1 MVEGK
6 PAEGG
11 REGRPGAEGGELL
24 ALERS
29 LLSNQQRLRQILQA
43 KEQNLRHV
51 GQEQSQRHVGQEQS
65 LRHVEQEQNQC
76 HVSQGQNHRHVG
88 QEQSQRHVGQEQN
101 QRHAGGKREEE
112 QPVLIQLGREPDVI
126 PKPVGLQRYFGK
138 YLPLFKKNK
147 LKLCNV
153 FALQPRKCLNLWS
166 GEGVT
171 RRNTFTNSNSS
182 SNNSMEEWRQ
192 NHSSSLRQ
200 RLWNHRRSSTMKPT
214 SMRKLAKRKRDPFKN
229 KYKKMNIGNL
239 KKKKKKLIVAQ

>member
-138 YLPLFKKNK
+138 YIPLFKKK
-147 LKLCNV
+147 QVETVQCFCFAAQKMFESLERRRRDASEHLHKQQQQQQQQQQQHGGVAAKPQQQLKAKAV
-153 FALQPRKCLNLWS
+153 EPPQEQYYETHIYEEI
-166 GEGVT
+166 GE
-171 RRNTFTNSNSS
+171 
-182 SNNSMEEWRQ
+182 
-192 NHSSSLRQ
+192 
-200 RLWNHRRSSTMKPT
+200 
-214 SMRKLAKRKRDPFKN
+214 AKKGSF
-229 KYKKMNIGNL
+229 
-239 KKKKKKLIVAQ
+239 